1 MNEILIGLVWVYKS
15 ERNVIKMVEEE
26 VIEVMLICLKMKE
39 IEINGEEYDEL
50 LERRGDWCRMK
61 FGLKWL

>member
-50 LERRGDWCRMK
+50 LERRGD
-61 FGLKWL
+61 